1 MVVFYL
7 YMQSVVQAS
16 NQELALN
23 SGLWEW
29 FDFNALQVTLSHFMN
44 YDLEC
49 LTYVNYFLKGK
60 KTIWFNMFSFI
71 FLKMYLKNQLILC
84 IGVSTPLKNT
94 TPYFSLIPLLICKL
108 SMSPFL
114 DNPPQYIG
122 FSRPPPKN

>member
-60 KTIWFNMFSFI
+60 KTI
-71 FLKMYLKNQLILC
+71 
-84 IGVSTPLKNT
+84 
-94 TPYFSLIPLLICKL
+94 
-108 SMSPFL
+108 
-114 DNPPQYIG
+114 
-122 FSRPPPKN
+122 